1 MNEPTAPAAAPVAL
15 EGEPNGSARIIAT
28 VLNEK
33 LAEAPWKVKA
43 LGAIGRTVV
52 CIETVDRGE
61 KTMIHKRGGG
71 FAICSDE
78 PKADVTISLPMKLIP
93 KVLKIPQGPLH
104 LPALWTGGGLDL
116 TKLLL
121 KRKIVVRGLFL
132 HPHAALRVLQVLA
145 VPPAPAKK

>member
-1 MNEPTAPAAAPVAL
+1 MNEPRAATAAPVVL
-15 EGEPNGSARIIAT
+15 EGAPNGSARIIAT

-43 LGAIGRTVV
+43 LGAIGKVVV
-52 CIETVDRGE
+52 CIETADRNE
-61 KTMIHKRGGG
+61 KTMIHKRGTG
-71 FAICSDE
+71 FAVCSDE
-78 PKADVTISLPMKLIP
+78 PKADVVISLPMKLIP

-121 KRKIVVRGLFL
+121 KRKITVTGLFR
-132 HPHAALRVLQVLA
+132 HPHAALRILQVLA
-145 VPPAPAKK
+145 VPPTPPEK